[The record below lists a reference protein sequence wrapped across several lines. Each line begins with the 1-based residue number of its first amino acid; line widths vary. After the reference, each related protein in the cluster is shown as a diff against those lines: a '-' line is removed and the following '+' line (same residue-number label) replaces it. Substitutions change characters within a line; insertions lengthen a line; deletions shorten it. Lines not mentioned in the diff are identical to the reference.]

1 MLPMPTT
8 PEYRAFVIELFE
20 EFGTVAVRPMFG
32 AAGIFAEDDVM
43 FGVVEDEHIYL
54 KTDEDSR
61 KAYAD
66 EGVQPFVIT
75 TKEGKFVTSYCELP
89 ERLYDD
95 KDELA
100 RWARQA
106 YEVALRSPAARK
118 KQRARAKAGA
128 RQPARRR
135 TGR

>member
-1 MLPMPTT
+1 MQRW
-8 PEYRAFVIELFE
+8 RAIDE
-20 EFGTVAVRPMFG
+20 EA
-32 AAGIFAEDDVM
+32 
-43 FGVVEDEHIYL
+43 
-54 KTDEDSR
+54 R
-61 KAYAD
+61 KAYAA

-100 RWARQA
+100 VWARRA
-106 YEVALRSPAARK
+106 HEVAMRSPAARG
-118 KQRARAKAGA
+118 KQRAKAKAGA

-135 TGR
+135 RGG